1 MTLAQMNASRPAFS
15 SLTRSAAVLSLA
27 GAFALLG
34 GCMGSPFRDAQVD
47 PASAVAADVTRLTRA
62 DARFPTFAGIPKA
75 PTDIR
80 PLAQYGR
87 EARAILAQGEAL
99 VLATAPGTWTLD
111 GTDDFAE
118 RARREA
124 GPQIAPPT
132 PGDAEAFA
140 RALRERATPPPPR

>member
-1 MTLAQMNASRPAFS
+1 MNASRPLFPTSPGVATALVVVAG
-15 SLTRSAAVLSLA
+15 SL
-27 GAFALLG
+27 LLG
-34 GCMGSPFRDAQVD
+34 GCVGNPFAETKVD
-47 PASAVAADVTRLTRA
+47 PTSPVAADVARLTRQ
-62 DARFPTFAGIPKA
+62 DGKFPTFAGIPKA

-87 EARAILAQGEAL
+87 AADAILAQGAALEA
-99 VLATAPGTWTLD
+99 ATAPGTWTLQ

-118 RARREA
+118 KARRDA

-140 RALRERATPPPPR
+140 RELRERATPPPPR